1 MKLADLSP
9 TVLGQIRALRYDY
22 ILEKHEGPG
31 RWSAVLQYYEPEF
44 LLLDGFDVLLPI
56 SQDQH
61 PNITVV
67 RSALSRDASLLIL
80 FLKDTTYVTR
90 SGDEMFEAGRIA
102 ICERMA
108 GAEFYIA
115 TVYHEWFIVENEG
128 LSSKELPP

>member
-9 TVLGQIRALRYDY
+9 QVIETIKALRYDY

-31 RWSAVLQYYEPEF
+31 RWSAVLQYYRPEF
-44 LLLDGFDVLLPI
+44 LPVGGVHVLLPI

-61 PNITVV
+61 PDIVV
-67 RSALSRDASLLIL
+67 LRQVLSTDGSILLL
-80 FLKDTTYVTR
+80 FLRDMTNI
-90 SGDEMFEAGRIA
+90 SGSEDEMFEAGRIA

-115 TVYHEWFIVENEG
+115 TVYHEWFVVENEG
-128 LSSKELPP
+128 LSLSE